1 MDVIKFW
8 NTKTRGYEKFVPIK
22 EGKVSMY
29 SCGPTV
35 YDFTHIGHMRRYIG
49 DDVLKRTLGY
59 FGYEVNHVMNITDV
73 GHLSDDGDEGED
85 KMEKGALK
93 YGKTVWEVAEF
104 YTEYFEKTMKALDVL
119 TPSHFIKATDHID
132 GMIAFVKH
140 LEEKGFTYETPQ
152 AIYFDTTK
160 FKEYGALSGQKIE
173 DKKQAVREDVVVD
186 KNKKHPADFVLW
198 FKRVGRFAHHT
209 MHWESKWGDGF
220 PGWHIECSAMSMEYL
235 GETIDIH
242 TGGVDHIPVHH
253 ENEIAQSEC
262 ATGHEF
268 VHFWI
273 HHNFLQVEGEKMSKS
288 KGNYYTI
295 DDIVEKGINPLAL
308 RFLFLQAHYRKAMNF
323 TFESLK
329 GAENAYDRLIDI
341 FSNLKE
347 SEAKADFDYIGRF
360 KRALGDDLD
369 TPGVIALM
377 WELLH
382 DMRLDSEIK
391 RATVLEF
398 DKVLG
403 LGLDKIEKDIAP
415 KEVLDLLEKRQIAR
429 NSKNWQESDEIRHQ
443 IALLG
448 WEVLDSKDDQKI
460 SRFRP

>member
-1 MDVIKFW
+1 MDVIKLW
-8 NTKTRGYEKFVPIK
+8 NTKTRGYEKFIPLR
-22 EGKVSMY
+22 EGEVSMY

-35 YDFTHIGHMRRYIG
+35 YDVTHIGHMRRYIG
-49 DDVLKRTLGY
+49 DDVLKRTLTY
-59 FGYEVNHVMNITDV
+59 FGYQVNHVMNITDV

-93 YGKTVWEVAEF
+93 YGKTVWEIAQF

-119 TPSHFIKATDHID
+119 PPTHFIKATDHID
-132 GMIAFVKH
+132 EMIAFIKN

-186 KNKKHPADFVLW
+186 KNKKHPSDFVLW
-198 FKRVGRFAHHT
+198 FKRVGKFAHHT
-209 MHWESKWGDGF
+209 MHWQSPWGDGF
-220 PGWHIECSAMSMEYL
+220 PGWHIECSAMSVEYL

-273 HHNFLQVEGEKMSKS
+273 HHNFLQVEGEKMAKS

-295 DDIVEKGINPLAL
+295 DNIIEKGINPLVL

-347 SEAKADFDYIGRF
+347 SEVKPDFDYIGRF

-369 TPGVIALM
+369 TPGTIALM

-391 RATVLEF
+391 RVTILEF

-403 LGLDKIEKDIAP
+403 LGLDKIKKDIPP
-415 KEVLDLLEKRQIAR
+415 KEILDLLEKRQLAR

-443 IALLG
+443 IALFG
-448 WEVLDSKDDQKI
+448 WEVLDSKDDQKV
-460 SRFRP
+460 RRLRP